1 MDAKFPRAILHV
13 DGDAF
18 FVSCEVAC
26 NPTLRGKPVVT
37 GAERRIASAM
47 SYEAKALGVSRG
59 MPVHQIRK
67 FFPQVIVI
75 PSHYR
80 LYEIFSNRMY
90 RIISRFTSV
99 VEWYSIDECFAD
111 ITGLDVELGMSYE
124 EIASE
129 VKRVLL
135 SELGITFSV
144 GLATTK
150 VLAKVASKYKK
161 PNGLTLI
168 PQTDIEKYLRET
180 PLGKIWGIG
189 PQTNSFLAGLGVQT
203 AWDFASKRESWVRE
217 HCTKPTIEIW
227 YELAGRSI
235 MDVHSGKRAEHKS
248 LSSTETFMPTSSDPT
263 FLFSELSRHAEDVAR
278 SARQEGLAATRV
290 SFFLKTRDFR
300 YHRVECAL
308 AAPSA
313 LPHEILAAIRAS
325 FGSAFLPGM
334 IYRATGVTL
343 LGLVPIS
350 HVTRDLFSS
359 QIQPDANKKIYQVI
373 DEVVSRHGSRALHI
387 CSSLL
392 SLGRRV
398 KKERSFSIP
407 VLGKVS

>member
-1 MDAKFPRAILHV
+1 MDVKFPRAILHV

-26 NPTLRGKPVVT
+26 NPSLRNKPVVT
-37 GAERRIASAM
+37 GSERRIASAL

-67 FFPQVIVI
+67 FFPQVIII

-90 RIISRFTSV
+90 RIISRLTSV

-111 ITGLDVELGMSYE
+111 ITGLDTELGLSYE
-124 EIASE
+124 EIATQ
-129 VKRVLL
+129 VKRTLFD
-135 SELGITFSV
+135 ELGITFSV

-150 VLAKVASKYKK
+150 VLAKVASKHKK
-161 PNGLTLI
+161 PNGLTII
-168 PQTDIEKYLRET
+168 PSSEIEKYLHET
-180 PLGKIWGIG
+180 SLGKIWGIG
-189 PQTNSFLAGLGVQT
+189 PQTSNFLFGLGVQS
-203 AWDFASKRESWVRE
+203 AWDFAHKNEAWVRE

-227 YELAGRSI
+227 YELNGRSL

-263 FLFSELSRHAEDVAR
+263 FLFSELSRHTEDVAR

-300 YHRVECAL
+300 YNRVECTL
-308 AAPSA
+308 PSPSA

-325 FGSAFLPGM
+325 FGSAFVPGM
-334 IYRATGVTL
+334 VYRATGVTL
-343 LGLVPIS
+343 FGLVPIS
-350 HVTRDLFSS
+350 HVTRDLFSTQNQTDS
-359 QIQPDANKKIYQVI
+359 VKKIYQVI
-373 DEVVSRHGSRALHI
+373 DEVVIRHGSRALHV

-392 SLGRRV
+392 SLAHRV
-398 KKERSFSIP
+398 KKEKSFSIP